1 MGIAK
6 WLLRSALAASVVL
19 TAGAVS
25 TFSEEN
31 KPKETERKTYVSKE
45 FDFTLDVTEFS
56 QLQGIKQVTALQAVS
71 PQLVGGFSPN
81 VNVLIQYQ
89 STTPTAYLETTRKEL
104 ESMKW
109 VVVESKETTHTGKP
123 ALWVEYTG
131 KAGSREMHW
140 YALAVFLEDRVIL
153 VTGSAAE
160 KDFDKISEK
169 LKAAVLSVNLVS

>member
-6 WLLRSALAASVVL
+6 WLLRSALATSIVL

-25 TFSEEN
+25 TFSEES
-31 KPKETERKTYVSKE
+31 KPKEPERKTYVSKE

-71 PQLVGGFSPN
+71 PQAVGGFSPN
-81 VNVLIQYQ
+81 VNVIIQMQ
-89 STTPTAYLETTRKEL
+89 STTPTAYLETTKREL

-109 VVVESKETTHTGKP
+109 EVVESKEITHAGKP

-140 YALAVFLEDRVIL
+140 YALAICLEDRVIL

-160 KDFDKISEK
+160 KDFEKISEK
-169 LKAAVLSVNLVS
+169 LKAAVQSVNLVS